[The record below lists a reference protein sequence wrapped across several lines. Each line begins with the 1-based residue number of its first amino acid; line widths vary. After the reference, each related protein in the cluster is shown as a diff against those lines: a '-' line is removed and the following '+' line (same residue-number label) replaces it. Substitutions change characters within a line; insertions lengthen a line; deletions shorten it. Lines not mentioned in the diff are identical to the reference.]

1 MNNQVELNVEL
12 QNKAAAISKEANLN
26 QSGALSIGKL
36 RTIMDASVNRQQS
49 QGLNLPPDYS
59 VSNALTAAFLRLQ
72 TVESRSHVPALQCC
86 TPNSIIQS
94 LMNMVTQGLS
104 PAKDQCYFIVYG
116 HELQMRRSY
125 FGTVAALLRLNNIKD
140 VDAQVIYEGD
150 RVTTTVDE
158 HGHLVLDTKN
168 TSLDWTNQD
177 NEMLGAYAV
186 VTTSDG
192 VDHLTIMTAKQIKVS
207 WSQAQTDKVQKK
219 FGSEMAKRTVLN
231 RAAKLYVNTS
241 DDSDLLTGAINDTT
255 SNEFDDDERR
265 DVTPE
270 GHEDQT
276 QAIIDKIG
284 SNTTE
289 EDKKPEKAPDNKNN
303 DESKV
308 TGKKHSG
315 GDKHDDSSEDEE
327 YPVVDGQTDLF
338 DPETV
343 KPKAAADAE

>member
-158 HGHLVLDTKN
+158 HGHLVLDTEN

-207 WSQAQTDKVQKK
+207 WSQAQTDKVQNK

-255 SNEFDDDERR
+255 SNEYDDEERR
-265 DVTPE
+265 DVTPAAE
-270 GHEDQT
+270 SKQQT
-276 QAIIDKIG
+276 
-284 SNTTE
+284 TTE
-289 EDKKPEKAPDNKNN
+289 LLEGFKKSQEDKAKGVKEDGNSN
-303 DESKV
+303 EE
-308 TGKKHSG
+308 
-315 GDKHDDSSEDEE
+315 SSED
-327 YPVVDGQTDLF
+327 VADGQTDLF
-338 DPETV
+338 NEEAGKSTD
-343 KPKAAADAE
+343 KADA

>member
-12 QNKAAAISKEANLN
+12 QNKAAAISKETNLN
-26 QSGALSIGKL
+26 QSGALSVGKL
-36 RTIMDASVNRQQS
+36 RTIMDASINRQQS

-72 TVESRSHVPALQCC
+72 TVESRSHVPALQSC

-140 VDAQVIYEGD
+140 VNAQVIYEGD

-241 DDSDLLTGAINDTT
+241 DDSDLITGAINDTT
-255 SNEFDDDERR
+255 SNEYDDEERR
-265 DVTPE
+265 DVTPAAE
-270 GHEDQT
+270 SKQQT
-276 QAIIDKIG
+276 
-284 SNTTE
+284 TTE
-289 EDKKPEKAPDNKNN
+289 LLEGFKKSQEDKAKGVKEDGNSNEEP
-303 DESKV
+303 SKDV
-308 TGKKHSG
+308 A
-315 GDKHDDSSEDEE
+315 
-327 YPVVDGQTDLF
+327 DGQTDLF
-338 DPETV
+338 SEGSG
-343 KPKAAADAE
+343 KPTDEADA

>member
-158 HGHLVLDTKN
+158 HGHLVLDTEN

-241 DDSDLLTGAINDTT
+241 DDSDLITGAINDTT
-255 SNEFDDDERR
+255 SNEYDDEERR
-265 DVTPE
+265 DVTPDAE
-270 GHEDQT
+270 SKQQT
-276 QAIIDKIG
+276 
-284 SNTTE
+284 TTE
-289 EDKKPEKAPDNKNN
+289 LLEGFKKSQEDKAKGVKEDGNSNEEP
-303 DESKV
+303 SKDV
-308 TGKKHSG
+308 A
-315 GDKHDDSSEDEE
+315 
-327 YPVVDGQTDLF
+327 DGQTDLF
-338 DPETV
+338 NEESGKPTAET
-343 KPKAAADAE
+343 DA

>member
-186 VTTSDG
+186 ITTSDG

-255 SNEFDDDERR
+255 SNEFEDDERR
-265 DVTPE
+265 DVTP
-270 GHEDQT
+270 GSHEDQT

-284 SNTTE
+284 NNTL
-289 EDKKPEKAPDNKNN
+289 KKDNTPEKAPDNGNN
-303 DESKV
+303 DKSKV
-308 TGKKHSG
+308 TGDKQSG
-315 GDKHDDSSEDEE
+315 GDKRDDSSENEE
-327 YPVVDGQTDLF
+327 YPVADGQTELF
-338 DPETV
+338 ESGTIA
-343 KPKAAADAE
+343 PKTEADAK

>member
-255 SNEFDDDERR
+255 SNEYDDEERR
-265 DVTPE
+265 DVTPAAE
-270 GHEDQT
+270 SKQQT
-276 QAIIDKIG
+276 
-284 SNTTE
+284 TTE
-289 EDKKPEKAPDNKNN
+289 LLEGFKKSQEDKAKGVKEDGNSN
-303 DESKV
+303 EE
-308 TGKKHSG
+308 
-315 GDKHDDSSEDEE
+315 SSED
-327 YPVVDGQTDLF
+327 VADGQTDLF
-338 DPETV
+338 NEESGKPTDET
-343 KPKAAADAE
+343 DA

>member
-241 DDSDLLTGAINDTT
+241 DDSDLLTGAINNTT

-265 DVTPE
+265 DVTPAAENKQQTTAELLE
-270 GHEDQT
+270 GFKKSQ
-276 QAIIDKIG
+276 
-284 SNTTE
+284 
-289 EDKKPEKAPDNKNN
+289 EDKAKGAKDNGNSN
-303 DESKV
+303 EEP
-308 TGKKHSG
+308 
-315 GDKHDDSSEDEE
+315 SED
-327 YPVVDGQTDLF
+327 VADGQTDLF
-338 DPETV
+338 NEEAGKSTD
-343 KPKAAADAE
+343 KADA